1 MNSRPPLESMVEQTL
16 RNYVEKADGLC
27 LKLPPTAKV
36 GIPDRLVILPGGR
49 IIFVEVKRDYG
60 SLSRSQ
66 VECHRMLESLGCE
79 VKVLFGEPEV
89 FIFAKDEGLI
99 KPRVAVCDSS
109 SVWPPY

>member
-1 MNSRPPLESMVEQTL
+1 MNTKLPLESMVEKTL
-16 RNYVEKADGLC
+16 RNYVEKAGGLC
-27 LKLPPTAKV
+27 IKLPPTAKA

-66 VECHRMLESLGCE
+66 VECHRQLESLGCE

-89 FIFAKDEGLI
+89 FIFAKDEGLTRR
-99 KPRVAVCDSS
+99 PDGTWVGGCFDAV
-109 SVWPPY
+109 